1 LPKKIVKKPANIEKF
16 CFTNGLT
23 YSNIYECKPLEKGYE
38 ISVNLEIAR
47 ADTLLGETG

>member
-1 LPKKIVKKPANIEKF
+1 MRQKTVKNTAKINKKT
-16 CFTNGLT
+16 FTSPVVC
-23 YSNIYECKPLEKGYE
+23 SNIYECKPLEKGYE